1 MVKIEHWQH
10 MLEIAWNIIQA
21 LLCVRNKQTLNLNPM
36 RWSQLSLN
44 YSKYLSMAAIGLT
57 KMPVFRKI
65 NVKNKNKPSSSIQP
79 FLCTETCI
87 LGGPW
92 IRSWRVPLKITF
104 GGSFSPLA
112 FTAKTTVKLCLSPP
126 QDKIGTVRFPVN
138 SNFLVAGNSNLIGV
152 SSMLRM
158 CSPHSHNAVEI
169 SAQSDGIQSPS
180 LPCQPVDAAPRLA
193 LSLFSGCPTKQHRGR
208 SDQCKMKLTTWLL
221 GLMTFVHLP
230 FSFQSLNLLCR
241 FTLVYEGHF
250 VLWYRENLERLD
262 RAMANFKRS

>member
-1 MVKIEHWQH
+1 MH
-10 MLEIAWNIIQA
+10 
-21 LLCVRNKQTLNLNPM
+21 RNLH
-36 RWSQLSLN
+36 SLRHLD
-44 YSKYLSMAAIGLT
+44 SKLRA
-57 KMPVFRKI
+57 
-65 NVKNKNKPSSSIQP
+65 
-79 FLCTETCI
+79 
-87 LGGPW
+87 
-92 IRSWRVPLKITF
+92 PLKITF

-180 LPCQPVDAAPRLA
+180 LPCQPVDATPRLA

-208 SDQCKMKLTTWLL
+208 SDQCKMKLTTGLL
-221 GLMTFVHLP
+221 RLMTFVHLP
-230 FSFQSLNLLCR
+230 FSFRSLNLLCR
-241 FTLVYEGHF
+241 FTIVYEGHF
-250 VLWYRENLERLD
+250 MLCSEIVLWQSLRGH
-262 RAMANFKRS
+262 RSA